1 MQSLWILSE
10 NLYEIFQHK
19 IICLFNGLLVA
30 ITSLIADW
38 SVNKYALMEYRR
50 ILLL

>member
-1 MQSLWILSE
+1 MQSLWILNE

-19 IICLFNGLLVA
+19 IICLFNGLLIA
-30 ITSLIADW
+30 ITSLIVDW

-50 ILLL
+50 NLLI